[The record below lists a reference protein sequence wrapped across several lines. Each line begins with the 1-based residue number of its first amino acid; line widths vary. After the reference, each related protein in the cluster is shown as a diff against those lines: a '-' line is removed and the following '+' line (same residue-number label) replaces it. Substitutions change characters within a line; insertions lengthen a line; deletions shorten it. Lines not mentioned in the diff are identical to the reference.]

1 MARRKNVKRID
12 PRYFLHETVDRNEDG
27 SALEERFPGIGG
39 AKRTPGMELQPRPGH
54 EPKELR
60 FKRATGFKDCATL
73 EDHLDQLLDELHDE
87 EAQHS
92 GGSSWSQPGQGYGQG
107 QAEARRLRALLNKHC
122 PERNAKTATTSP
134 AAAPSKPS
142 YQPTTGPTG
151 RSLEELLNPG
161 RQLRETGADVKAA
174 GLDPQSL
181 GDTGKVIAQ
190 VVAMLKGGEV
200 TPENG
205 PRIDQALER
214 RLKKNPSPEEV
225 SHLQDLRAQVKDA
238 AGISN
243 SRSQRRQKY
252 RSAASDA
259 AAAETARARK
269 PVTSLSSMG
278 IGQEE

>member
-1 MARRKNVKRID
+1 MDAAVPADSGLRKSSGEIYGFTDLGLALGGEYKGTKEGD
-12 PRYFLHETVDRNEDG
+12 PADSLKTNPNKPYNPYLDPENTGTD
-27 SALEERFPGIGG
+27 SAGRVWVEP
-39 AKRTPGMELQPRPGH
+39 EL
-54 EPKELR
+54 KE
-60 FKRATGFKDCATL
+60 
-73 EDHLDQLLDELHDE
+73 
-87 EAQHS
+87 S
-92 GGSSWSQPGQGYGQG
+92 
-107 QAEARRLRALLNKHC
+107 
-122 PERNAKTATTSP
+122 
-134 AAAPSKPS
+134 
-142 YQPTTGPTG
+142 
-151 RSLEELLNPG
+151 
-161 RQLRETGADVKAA
+161 GADVKSA

-181 GDTGKVIAQ
+181 GNTAAVITQ

-238 AGISN
+238 AGISDW
-243 SRSQRRQKY
+243 RSQRREKY
-252 RSAASDA
+252 RSAASDT